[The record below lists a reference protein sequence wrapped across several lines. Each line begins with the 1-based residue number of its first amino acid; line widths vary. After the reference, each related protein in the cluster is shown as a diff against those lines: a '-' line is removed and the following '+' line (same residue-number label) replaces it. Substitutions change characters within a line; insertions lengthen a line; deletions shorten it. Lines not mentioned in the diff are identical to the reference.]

1 MHSACSSKLMH
12 CGLFVNINA
21 RDILKIISL
30 TRFRQSSETLK
41 TNTVLKYLQDLNLY
55 FNIKMIVSKNL
66 DTSIVSKLCTRIQVF
81 PLSKTVTII
90 GSHNQFDILVL
101 FILNR
106 RELVWTGVIS
116 CQLFLAQLN
125 YNTRLFIYFIVSFI
139 FWFFLVA
146 RFWWYSEVRVW
157 KWNKKFINM
166 IILK

>member
-106 RELVWTGVIS
+106 RELV
-116 CQLFLAQLN
+116 
-125 YNTRLFIYFIVSFI
+125 
-139 FWFFLVA
+139 
-146 RFWWYSEVRVW
+146 
-157 KWNKKFINM
+157 
-166 IILK
+166 